1 MTYDT
6 ESDLK
11 YIDSLDDIPV
21 SGPDPFDDAEKLDAA
36 EVGEARV
43 EADVNDGATIDGETV
58 LIREAAAAFASYRLF
73 YGGESP
79 TSALSGDLID
89 GSSNDIIELAREHK
103 TNYDSTIA
111 SIVDSEA
118 DRDNDDAGDF
128 VVFDV

>member
-1 MTYDT
+1 MSYDS

-11 YIDSLDDIPV
+11 YIDSTDDIPV
-21 SGPDPFDDAEKLDAA
+21 SGPDPFDKSEKLDAA

-43 EADVNDGATIDGETV
+43 EADVNDGATIDGATV

-79 TSALSGDLID
+79 TSALSGDLVD
-89 GSSNDIIELAREHK
+89 GSSNDIMELAREHK
-103 TNYDSTIA
+103 ANYDSTIA